1 MSKYRFTESDIYLP
15 GTDIPRNR
23 LGIETPDL
31 LHEVE
36 GTLLQQA
43 YIRFITELDPSVR
56 FDENYF
62 ISLHRDTYESL
73 YEWAGLYRTVDMRKG
88 GSLFCR
94 AAYLDQ
100 ESRRIFR
107 ELEQEQYLKQA
118 ADLAAE
124 KFAERLAHYQSELIA
139 LHPFYELN
147 GRITRLFF
155 DLIAVH
161 NGYAPIDY
169 SPALA
174 EGPSGLNAYV
184 EASIQCVQRAES
196 SKLYQI
202 ILQGLQRAESAR

>member
-1 MSKYRFTESDIYLP
+1 MSKYQFAASDIYLP

-31 LHEVE
+31 LHEIE

-43 YIRFITELDPSVR
+43 YTRFITELDPSTC

-62 ISLHRDTYESL
+62 KSLHRDTYESL
-73 YEWAGLYRTVDMRKG
+73 YEWAGQYRTVDMSKG
-88 GSLFCR
+88 RSLFCR
-94 AAYLDQ
+94 AAYLEQ

-118 ADLAAE
+118 ADETME

-155 DLIAVH
+155 DLIAVY
-161 NGYAPIDY
+161 NGYEPIDY
-169 SPALA
+169 SQALA
-174 EGPSGLNAYV
+174 EGSSGLNTYI
-184 EASIQCVQRAES
+184 EASIMCVQRADS
-196 SKLYQI
+196 SRLQQI
-202 ILQGLQRAESAR
+202 ILQGLRQTRPV

>member
-1 MSKYRFTESDIYLP
+1 VSKYQFAESDIYLT

-36 GTLLQQA
+36 ATLLKQA
-43 YIRFITELDPSVR
+43 YTRFITELEPSVR

-62 ISLHRDTYESL
+62 KALHRDTYESL
-73 YEWAGLYRTVDMRKG
+73 YEWAGLYRTADMSKG

-94 AAYLDQ
+94 AAYLEQ
-100 ESRRIFR
+100 EARRIFR
-107 ELEQEQYLKQA
+107 ELDQEQCLKQA
-118 ADLAAE
+118 ADWPVE

-155 DLIAVH
+155 DLIAVY
-161 NGYAPIDY
+161 NGYEPIDY
-169 SPALA
+169 SQALA
-174 EGPSGLNAYV
+174 EGPSGLNAYI
-184 EASIQCVQRAES
+184 EASIQCVQCADS
-196 SKLYQI
+196 SKLQQL
-202 ILQGLQRAESAR
+202 ILQGLRRT